1 MKVKEKIKGKLP
13 FLAFALY
20 PTTTL
25 INCTVF
31 SVIVIAILEILMVTA
46 EPNSAWYNIIFALTT
61 GAAASFFVSI
71 IVEMSSN
78 FKHNRLAWHEL
89 QEYYRALMNYEGNK
103 QVAMQLTPHQRAEN
117 KAYEDYLAAGGREK
131 KSEKDKPK
139 DIIQATWGE
148 IPEIIPVFER
158 TVSEKKELLSEKE
171 IEELEIILSE
181 YETIRFAVRNRI
193 WMSPMTYDAFNNPDE
208 EFLKSVYTAN
218 VIKNMPKWI
227 KTDLAC
233 KESEKACE
241 RYIDAILSDANL
253 LQEFMKNYDVSE
265 NGLNKYS
272 DEGEEQESA
281 EDIESHFEN
290 NEQEDKEASRRK
302 IEESDQQMEIEER
315 PFWSH
320 QLSQCCRNIA
330 ERVEKL
336 EKCVAKKP
344 YYGMLMKAWRNS
356 QYKPIDDVISK
367 MAYESEKSR
376 LEKELSRQ
384 KTGMNVKG

>member
-1 MKVKEKIKGKLP
+1 MKVKEIIKEKLP
-13 FLAFALY
+13 FLAFAFY

-31 SVIVIAILEILMVTA
+31 SVIVIAILGILMATA
-46 EPNSAWYNIIFALTT
+46 KPNSAWYNIIFALTT

-78 FKHNRLAWHEL
+78 FKHNRLAWYEL

-117 KAYEDYLAAGGREK
+117 MAYEEYLAAGGSEK
-131 KSEKDKPK
+131 KSEAYKPK
-139 DIIQATWGE
+139 DIIQTTWRE
-148 IPEIIPVFER
+148 IPEIIPVFKR
-158 TVSEKKELLSEKE
+158 TISEKKEFLSEKE

-181 YETIRFAVRNRI
+181 YETIRFAVKDRI
-193 WMSPMTYDAFNNPDE
+193 LMSPMTYDVLNNPDE
-208 EFLKSVYTAN
+208 EFLKSIYSAN
-218 VIKNMPKWI
+218 VIKNMPEWI
-227 KTDLAC
+227 KTDLAR
-233 KESEKACE
+233 KESKKACE
-241 RYIDAILSDANL
+241 CYIDAILSDANL
-253 LQEFMKNYDVSE
+253 LQEFMKDYDVSE
-265 NGLNKYS
+265 NGLNQYR
-272 DEGEEQESA
+272 DEVDEQESA
-281 EDIESHFEN
+281 EDNESDFEY
-290 NEQEDKEASRRK
+290 NEQEDEEASRRK

-344 YYGMLMKAWRNS
+344 YYGMLITAWKNF
-356 QYKPIDDVISK
+356 QYEPIDDEISK
-367 MAYESEKSR
+367 MMYESEKLR
-376 LEKELSRQ
+376 LEKELCRQ
-384 KTGMNVKG
+384 KNRD